1 MYTLD
6 LFVRERG
13 ASVVF
18 DRLLHLGA
26 VLDGLRLVRGVLRI
40 FWIGM
45 LILSY
50 LSLDL
55 ARDGQV
61 HMPRVIIPSKGD
73 ATK

>member
-13 ASVVF
+13 TSVRF
-18 DRLLHLGA
+18 YSLLHLGA
-26 VLDGLRLVRGVLRI
+26 VLNGLRLVWGVLWI

-45 LILSY
+45 LILRS
-50 LSLDL
+50 LSLEL

-61 HMPRVIIPSKGD
+61 YMPCVIIPFESD
-73 ATK
+73 AKK